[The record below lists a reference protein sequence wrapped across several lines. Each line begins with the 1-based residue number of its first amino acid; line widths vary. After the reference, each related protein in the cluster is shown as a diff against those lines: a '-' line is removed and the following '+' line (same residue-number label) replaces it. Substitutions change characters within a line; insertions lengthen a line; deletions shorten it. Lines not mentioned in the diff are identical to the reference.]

1 MINVNQ
7 FKELCTDIVPAVG
20 IKGYVMA
27 STYEQGTKKLKDK
40 AGLILVG
47 VYPAYHF
54 DGNVDASRTINEK
67 INYLA
72 PKKIVIVKDFRIL
85 ILNHYRLI
93 QNTIYLV
100 VTLAI
105 QSNLLVNFTLWESLK
120 N

>member
-54 DGNVDASRTINEK
+54 DGNVDASRTINE
-67 INYLA
+67 
-72 PKKIVIVKDFRIL
+72 
-85 ILNHYRLI
+85 RL
-93 QNTIYLV
+93 TIWH
-100 VTLAI
+100 
-105 QSNLLVNFTLWESLK
+105 QRK
-120 N
+120 